1 MFDNKIFDNSG
12 GGGGG
17 ALTPAGSDTQI
28 QFNDGGSFAGASGL
42 LYDKTNIGL
51 TLSRVADDALG
62 PAFVMQQSR
71 GAAGEDNDVIGTL
84 AFNGY
89 NDAVAPELVTFAEIK
104 SSILDASDGS
114 EDGCLDFS
122 VMCQGVWRRAMRITK
137 DTNNFYGVSIGD
149 PDVPLAALHVD
160 STSLDFVYAAKIVNT
175 IVNRGALYVE
185 GPSSGYGINAFGG
198 TAIVGNAAS
207 HGGVGI
213 NATVQT
219 NYDGHAFIATRNAG
233 QTLGVIGDYPVAVI
247 QCADPM
253 GATSSVLRIITD
265 CYAIGRVPAGFLID
279 VLNYQTPYYRLTG
292 LNVVNHYNNGTAPT
306 AVVADASQAWCADLV
321 AGDARLSIMG
331 EKNTNTLTLGA
342 GNVLLR
348 PDTMADDSVSGE
360 TFVGTAGED
369 LAWGDV
375 VYMAADGKF
384 YKADADSSST
394 APAVAFCTATISA
407 DASGEFLK
415 RGWIRDDSAY
425 NFTKGPGASGLIYL
439 STDAGA
445 VTQTAPSGTGDQVQ
459 VLGWAYTADIWY
471 FEPQLVM
478 VEV

>member
-1 MFDNKIFDNSG
+1 M
-12 GGGGG
+12 
-17 ALTPAGSDTQI
+17 
-28 QFNDGGSFAGASGL
+28 
-42 LYDKTNIGL
+42 
-51 TLSRVADDALG
+51 
-62 PAFVMQQSR
+62 
-71 GAAGEDNDVIGTL
+71 
-84 AFNGY
+84 
-89 NDAVAPELVTFAEIK
+89 
-104 SSILDASDGS
+104 
-114 EDGCLDFS
+114 
-122 VMCQGVWRRAMRITK
+122 
-137 DTNNFYGVSIGD
+137 
-149 PDVPLAALHVD
+149 
-160 STSLDFVYAAKIVNT
+160 TSL
-175 IVNRGALYVE
+175 
-185 GPSSGYGINAFGG
+185 
-198 TAIVGNAAS
+198 
-207 HGGVGI
+207 
-213 NATVQT
+213 
-219 NYDGHAFIATRNAG
+219 
-233 QTLGVIGDYPVAVI
+233 
-247 QCADPM
+247 
-253 GATSSVLRIITD
+253 
-265 CYAIGRVPAGFLID
+265 
-279 VLNYQTPYYRLTG
+279 
-292 LNVVNHYNNGTAPT
+292 
-306 AVVADASQAWCADLV
+306 WCADYA

-471 FEPQLVM
+471 FEPQLVV

>member
-62 PAFVMQQSR
+62 PAFVFQQSR
-71 GAAGEDNDVIGTL
+71 GAAGQVGDVLGAIS
-84 AFNGY
+84 FKGY
-89 NDAVAPELVTFAEIK
+89 NDNATPELIEYAQINSTIRYPNDGGEGGSISFKFMQAGTLEEYVRFNVAGPSGYSTYFDFKTYSGSPVGPTLRIYAE
-104 SSILDASDGS
+104 G
-114 EDGCLDFS
+114 
-122 VMCQGVWRRAMRITK
+122 
-137 DTNNFYGVSIGD
+137 NNG
-149 PDVPLAALHVD
+149 
-160 STSLDFVYAAKIVNT
+160 
-175 IVNRGALYVE
+175 GALVVDGRAGDGVIILSQELSEKWRIGYNITNAGLYLNSSV
-185 GPSSGYGINAFGG
+185 SGYTVLSVTHESATKQNIVFWGPTNTTIPA
-198 TAIVGNAAS
+198 TANKNLFVVN
-207 HGGVGI
+207 GGV
-213 NATVQT
+213 
-219 NYDGHAFIATRNAG
+219 
-233 QTLGVIGDYPVAVI
+233 
-247 QCADPM
+247 
-253 GATSSVLRIITD
+253 
-265 CYAIGRVPAGFLID
+265 
-279 VLNYQTPYYRLTG
+279 
-292 LNVVNHYNNGTAPT
+292 APT
-306 AVVADASQAWCADLV
+306 AVPVDMTSLWCADYA

>member
-1 MFDNKIFDNSG
+1 MFDNKIFDTVAG
-12 GGGGG
+12 T
-17 ALTPAGSDTQI
+17 LTANVAAAGSDTQI

-62 PAFVMQQSR
+62 PAFVFQQSR
-71 GAAGEDNDVIGTL
+71 GAAGQVGDVLGAIS
-84 AFNGY
+84 FKGY
-89 NDAVAPELVTFAEIK
+89 NDNATPALKTFVSMTA
-104 SSILDASDGS
+104 SISDASDTT
-114 EDGCLDFS
+114 EDGAFALS
-122 VMCQGVWRRAMRITK
+122 VIGAGTAYDAFKVSSALGYSNVNFDGTGIGTNVTICGTGPVNSGGTLNINTNGGNASLHWTSALTAKYRI
-137 DTNNFYGVSIGD
+137 FYGGNWNVLI
-149 PDVPLAALHVD
+149 
-160 STSLDFVYAAKIVNT
+160 
-175 IVNRGALYVE
+175 LYDDT
-185 GPSSGYGINAFGG
+185 GGGGYIWA
-198 TAIVGNAAS
+198 V
-207 HGGVGI
+207 
-213 NATVQT
+213 
-219 NYDGHAFIATRNAG
+219 YDGNFVITPNGEHP
-233 QTLGVIGDYPVAVI
+233 TLGTSAKNILGIG
-247 QCADPM
+247 Q
-253 GATSSVLRIITD
+253 
-265 CYAIGRVPAGFLID
+265 
-279 VLNYQTPYYRLTG
+279 
-292 LNVVNHYNNGTAPT
+292 GTAPT
-306 AVVADASQAWCADLV
+306 TVATDFVQMWCADYA

-471 FEPQLVM
+471 FEPQLVV